1 MLAIDTF
8 LSIIKIQTS
17 YERQKIFIIRPG
29 PDTLARGI
37 NPAQTISQY
46 NQGGEMLQE
55 ARGSILYYWRQF

>member
-1 MLAIDTF
+1 M
-8 LSIIKIQTS
+8 
-17 YERQKIFIIRPG
+17 

-55 ARGSILYYWRQF
+55 ASCSIISDNSWIFDADAIDHMEDMSGIDVHQEDWIAIG